1 MVRDSFMQFNYNGPS
16 MNPTLK
22 AGDGLRV
29 VPYENTPIRVGDV
42 IVFHTPERQRHVTHR
57 VISVGSR
64 GVRTRGDNNNKTD
77 SWILRPDE
85 IKGRVVSACRGAES
99 IPIRGGRRGIIY
111 ARSLWFVRHANSAI
125 SRILHPVYHR
135 LAATGFFR
143 RVLPYGAKPRI
154 FSFTRHNG
162 IEMQLL
168 MGRWVIGRR
177 RPGWEQWQVRRP
189 FRLFVDEASLP
200 D

>member
-1 MVRDSFMQFNYNGPS
+1 MQFNYNGPS

-29 VPYENTPIRVGDV
+29 VPYENTRICVGDV
-42 IVFHTPERQRHVTHR
+42 VVFHTPEGKRHVTHR
-57 VISVGSR
+57 VISVDSR
-64 GVRTRGDNNNKTD
+64 GVKTRGDNNNKTD

-85 IKGRVVSACRGAES
+85 ITGRVISAHRGAKS
-99 IPIRGGRRGIIY
+99 IPVHGGRRGILY
-111 ARSLWFVRHANSAI
+111 ARSLWFVKHANLAI
-125 SRILHPVYHR
+125 SRILHPAYHG
-135 LAATGFFR
+135 LSKTGFLR
-143 RVLPYGAKPRI
+143 RVLPHGVKPRI

-177 RPGWEQWQVRRP
+177 RPGCEQWQVRRP
-189 FRLFVDEASLP
+189 FRLFVDEGSLP